1 MSSAERLADLGRLLE
16 QDRRFEFIAQQTVAQ
31 LSAMTES
38 ELDALRDD
46 EIARDQ
52 VFQGIWDDFVEPAD
66 RGDAD
71 MAFKTWQMAFEGVV
85 IAHVI
90 GLWTAG
96 PVWRDRAQALIP
108 PADG

>member
-16 QDRRFEFIAQQTVAQ
+16 QDKRFVFVAQQTVAQ

-46 EIARDQ
+46 EKARDQ
-52 VFQGIWDDFVEPAD
+52 VFEGIWNDFIEHAD

-71 MAFKTWQMAFEGVV
+71 MAFRAWQMSFEGVV

-96 PVWRDRAQALIP
+96 PAWRERVQALIP
-108 PADG
+108 PTDG